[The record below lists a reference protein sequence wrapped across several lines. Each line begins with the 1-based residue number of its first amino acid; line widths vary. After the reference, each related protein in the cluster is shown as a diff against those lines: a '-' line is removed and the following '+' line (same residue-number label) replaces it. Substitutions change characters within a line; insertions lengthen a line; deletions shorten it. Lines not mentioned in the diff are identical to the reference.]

1 MNKYIILMFVV
12 ALLAACE
19 KEPVTILTLGKA
31 GDYFYFGEKVQVWTG
46 VDADL
51 HHVTY
56 DWECTGGQF
65 DGVRTQHLFENL
77 WIAPD
82 QPGEYLITVTAHT
95 ATDSDVRQTKMKVT
109 GYFAED
115 FDYGS
120 KNPAGWAS
128 SNTTLAYE
136 DLNVNGTVD
145 KVVRVPATS
154 NSSNPQL
161 RRSMTGVPLTPP
173 FSVRTKMMYAGY
185 KAVTGA
191 NDVTTANYAT
201 YLSLTFVQ
209 PTTNP
214 EKPYIREIRW
224 EFCPPV
230 EDTKKNWRLRMESY
244 TPATGKS
251 AWATANGNNMANPA
265 PFFANTI
272 DGWNEL
278 FSFAANTFH
287 TFSMTI
293 DADWKFSAYVD
304 GIAFVEKSDALK
316 SFVADNVLMHLDMKV
331 NQFQLN
337 VPRKSASS
345 APNTEMAWVV
355 SRVDIND
362 KNSAI
367 GGDVNN
373 IGFEELK

>member
-1 MNKYIILMFVV
+1 MNKYLISIAAA

-19 KEPVTILTLGKA
+19 REPVTILTLSKA

-46 VDADL
+46 VEADL
-51 HHVTY
+51 HQVTY
-56 DWECTGGQF
+56 DWECTGGTF
-65 DGVRTQHLFENL
+65 DGFRTQHLFENL

-82 QPGEYLITVTAHT
+82 KPGEYLVTVTART
-95 ATDSDVRQTKMKVT
+95 GDDSDTRQTKMKVT

-136 DLNVNGTVD
+136 DLNVNGATD
-145 KVVRVPATS
+145 KVVRAPATS
-154 NSSNPQL
+154 NSGNAQL
-161 RRSMTGVPLTPP
+161 RRSMTGVPLAPP

-209 PTTNP
+209 PAASP
-214 EKPYIREIRW
+214 DKPYIREIRW

-230 EDTKKNWRLRMESY
+230 ENTKKNWRLRMESY

-251 AWATANGNNMANPA
+251 AWATANGTNTANPA
-265 PFFANTI
+265 PFLPAAI

-278 FSFAANTFH
+278 FHFPANTFR
-287 TFSMTI
+287 TFAITV
-293 DADWKFSAYVD
+293 DADWLFSAFVD
-304 GIAFVEKSDALK
+304 GVALVEKSDALK
-316 SFVADNVLMHLDMKV
+316 RFTAENALTHLDMKV

-337 VPRKSASS
+337 IPRKSASS
-345 APNTEMAWVV
+345 APNTEMVWVV

>member
-1 MNKYIILMFVV
+1 MNRYIILTV
-12 ALLAACE
+12 AAAILAACE
-19 KEPVTILTLGKA
+19 NEPVSILTLGKA
-31 GDYFYFGEKVQVWTG
+31 GDYFYFGEKVQVWAG

-51 HHVTY
+51 RHVTY
-56 DWECTGGQF
+56 DWECTDGQF
-65 DGVRTQHLFENL
+65 DGFRTQHLFENL
-77 WIAPD
+77 WIAPN
-82 QPGEYLITVTAHT
+82 QPGEYLITVTART
-95 ATDSDVRQTKMKVT
+95 GTDSDTRQTKMRVT

-136 DLNVNGTVD
+136 DLTADGGGVD

-161 RRSMTGVPLTPP
+161 RRSMTAVPLTPP
-173 FSVRTKMMYAGY
+173 FSVRTKMMYTGY

-191 NDVTTANYAT
+191 NDVTTANYSS

-209 PTTNP
+209 PVTNP

-224 EFCPPV
+224 EFCPPA
-230 EDTKKNWRLRMESY
+230 ESEKKNWRLRMETY
-244 TPATGKS
+244 VPATGRS
-251 AWATANGNNMANPA
+251 TWATAAGTSPA
-265 PFFANTI
+265 PFLPGAI
-272 DGWNEL
+272 DGWSSL
-278 FSFAANTFH
+278 FDFPSNVFH
-287 TFSMTI
+287 TFSMTV
-293 DADWKFSAYVD
+293 DADWRFSAFVD
-304 GIAFVEKSDALK
+304 GIAFVDKSDAIK
-316 SFVADNVLMHLDMKV
+316 RFVEDQSLAHLDMKV

-337 VPRKSASS
+337 IPRKSASS